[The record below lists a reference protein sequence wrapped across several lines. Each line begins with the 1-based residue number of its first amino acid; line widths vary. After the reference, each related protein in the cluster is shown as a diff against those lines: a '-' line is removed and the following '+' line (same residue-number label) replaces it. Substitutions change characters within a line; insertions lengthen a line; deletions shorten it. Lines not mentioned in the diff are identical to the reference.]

1 MCLKRE
7 QKLYAIDTFW
17 FFSHQFYS
25 ATDIKN
31 VCRIADEYRNKKR
44 PAFEKAGRPVCY
56 LHQVGDFKS
65 PRVPY
70 FGAFAALNLAI
81 NCCVE
86 ASKLSLSASP

>member
-1 MCLKRE
+1 MYMILFVLLVTKYTVLRMS
-7 QKLYAIDTFW
+7 K
-17 FFSHQFYS
+17 S
-25 ATDIKN
+25 

-44 PAFEKAGRPVCY
+44 LASEKASRSVCY

-65 PRVPY
+65 RRIPY